1 MKTKALPYLLL
12 LLATNVFGQALQLS
26 IAVED
31 TAAIFPVSRQVSAL
45 ASGGFISTTS
55 RDVAGLTP
63 IWTKH
68 QADGSVVWHRALQ
81 REDSTFRFGVNRI
94 LALPDG
100 GMIAL
105 LPRLDDVSRTVGAI
119 LLRLD
124 ATGSLLWSKLL
135 PWYNEVA
142 GATGQ
147 AQTAFLFPN
156 PPNGFTLC
164 ATAYTPD
171 NKHTLAIQQFSLD
184 GELLDGHRVR
194 IADYA
199 RLTNINVGLSDG
211 RLQISCNASQS
222 SSLTPGYVFLS
233 FDLAAASVAQAEIW
247 REDGLTIQDI
257 QTDEQG
263 QRYFSYNRSGVPSLA
278 KASADGEWLWSIAAG
293 IAGNILLGPS
303 TLRVVP
309 SSGSMASF
317 NTSDGSPN
325 WRRQYAFGTP
335 SILLSRPVLLV
346 DGSIMGTGFR
356 NPQTLIFRTAPDG
369 DFPACPSLFD
379 CNFQVSPTAP
389 LPEPVPLPV
398 SLEPLIEEAPLAVS
412 VEAVSATANPIC
424 LAMEWPAAFEL
435 DSTACANEVLTASA
449 QPNDFETTSRWE
461 LPGALPASVSGAAA
475 TFRYEQP
482 GVYEVR
488 HIISLLGCQDTAV
501 QQVTIDSAPDFTLG
515 PDTAI
520 CEGQRLLLDS
530 GLPDDGTALLW
541 SDGSTAPTLLATQP
555 GLYTLTALSSNGCT
569 ATDSLRLSFSP
580 PPPLP
585 QDTVLTFCEGKRAT
599 IALPASA
606 GLTYDWSDGQSGPE
620 RDFSEP
626 GRYALTLTNAQSGCQ
641 AQTAIQVLAQDCD
654 PSLFVPNAF
663 SPNGD
668 GRNDRFQ
675 VYAPGLT
682 VTRLQIF
689 NRWGGLVFD
698 QSGEAPAWDGTFLG
712 QPAPTGL
719 YVYRLTYTRLSDG
732 TAGQEE
738 GEVVLLR

>member
-31 TAAIFPVSRQVSAL
+31 TAAIFPVSHQVSAL
-45 ASGGFISTTS
+45 PSGGFISTTS

-81 REDSTFRFGVNRI
+81 REDTTFRFGVNRI
-94 LALPDG
+94 LALPDE

-105 LPRLDDVSRTVGAI
+105 LPRLDSTSREAGAV

-124 ATGSLLWSKLL
+124 ATGGLLWSKLL
-135 PWYNEVA
+135 PWYNEYLISASPDPVA
-142 GATGQ
+142 LLLTSPDR
-147 AQTAFLFPN
+147 FL
-156 PPNGFTLC
+156 LC
-164 ATAYTPD
+164 AVTYTPD
-171 NKHTLAIQQFSLD
+171 GQSLIAVQQFSLD
-184 GELLDGHRVR
+184 GELLNGHRVR
-194 IADYA
+194 TADYP
-199 RLTNINVGLSDG
+199 RLTSPNFSLSAEQ
-211 RLQISCNASQS
+211 LQLSFYAFGSPT
-222 SSLTPGYVFLS
+222 LDPGFAFLN
-233 FDLAAASVAQAEIW
+233 FDLATNNIAQAVIW

-263 QRYFSYNRSGVPSLA
+263 QRYFSYNRSGAPSLA
-278 KASADGEWLWSIAAG
+278 KASASGEWLWSITAG

-325 WRRQYAFGTP
+325 WRRQHAFVIP
-335 SILLSRPVLLV
+335 NSPFSRPVLLA

-398 SLEPLIEEAPLAVS
+398 ALEPLMEEAPLAVS

-449 QPNDFETTSRWE
+449 QPNEFETTSRWE

-515 PDTAI
+515 PDTSI

-555 GLYTLTALSSNGCT
+555 GLYTLAALSSNGCT

-606 GLTYDWSDGQSGPE
+606 GLIYGWSDGQSGPE

-654 PSLFVPNAF
+654 PSLFAPNAF